1 MADVSK
7 PMSLLVIE
15 FLLLVFFISIFAGVF
30 GSIVGLGGG
39 IVIIPVLTI
48 FLGVDIHFAIGA
60 SIVAII
66 GTSSGAASTYVKDK
80 VTNLRVGMFLELGSA
95 SGAIVGAAIAA
106 YTNSPALKLIFGL
119 ILLATVVPTLM
130 KIGED
135 IPRSPELKGLS
146 KILGLKGSYTETDGT
161 PIHYNADRP
170 VSGLAGT
177 AAAGVLSGLLGIGG
191 GGFKV
196 LSMDLAM
203 KLPMKV
209 STTTSNFMIG
219 VTAAA
224 SAGIYYARGDVDPLI
239 IAPVALGIL
248 VGSAIGA
255 RILLRSRNPTVRKA
269 FALVLAVTAVEMVLS
284 ALGVMP

>member
-1 MADVSK
+1 
-7 PMSLLVIE
+7 LLVLE
-15 FLLLVFFISIFAGVF
+15 FLLVLFLVSIFAGVF

-39 IVIIPVLTI
+39 VVIIPVLTL

-80 VTNLRVGMFLELGSA
+80 VTNLRVGMFLELGST
-95 SGAIVGAAIAA
+95 SGAILGAAVAA
-106 YTNSPALKLIFGL
+106 YTNSTLLELIFGV
-119 ILLATVVPTLM
+119 ILLFTLVPTLL

-135 IPRSPELKGLS
+135 IPKSPELVGLARR
-146 KILGLKGSYTETDGT
+146 LALKGSYTEKDGRVVQ
-161 PIHYNADRP
+161 YNTTRP
-170 VSGLAGT
+170 VAGLAGT
-177 AAAGVLSGLLGIGG
+177 WVAGVLSGLLGIGG
-191 GGFKV
+191 GAFKV

-224 SAGIYYARGDVDPLI
+224 SAGIYFERGDVNPLI
-239 IAPVALGIL
+239 VAPVALGIL
-248 VGSAIGA
+248 VGAAVGA
-255 RILLRSRNPTVRKA
+255 RLLLRSRNPTVRAA
-269 FALVLAVTAVEMVLS
+269 FAIVLAITAVEMILS
-284 ALGVMP
+284 SLGVTV

>member
-1 MADVSK
+1 MLIVEFV
-7 PMSLLVIE
+7 LLM
-15 FLLLVFFISIFAGVF
+15 FLISIFAGIF

-48 FLGVDIHFAIGA
+48 LFGVDIHFAIGA

-80 VTNLRVGMFLELGSA
+80 VTNLRIGMFLELASA
-95 SGAIVGAAIAA
+95 SGAITGAAIAA
-106 YTNSPALKLIFGL
+106 YTNSAALEAIFGS
-119 ILLATVVPTLM
+119 ILLVSLVPMVM

-135 IPRSPELKGLS
+135 VPMSPELKGVS
-146 KILGLKGSYTETDGT
+146 KRLGLTGSYTESDATVVK
-161 PIHYNADRP
+161 YNATHP
-170 VSGLAGT
+170 VEGLTGT
-177 AAAGVLSGLLGIGG
+177 AVAGVLSGLLGIGG
-191 GGFKV
+191 GAFKV

-224 SAGIYYARGDVDPLI
+224 SAGIYFARGDVVPLI
-239 IAPVALGIL
+239 VAPVALGIL
-248 VGSAIGA
+248 IGAAIGA
-255 RILLRSRNPTVRKA
+255 RVLLRSRNTTVRKI
-269 FALVLAVTAVEMVLS
+269 FAVVLAIAAVQMILS
-284 ALGVMP
+284 ALGVSV